1 MVNAGIV
8 CVCFSFFRAFFFLW
22 KKQNLPQLGTLTIG
36 FFTIFVWTVLHEL
49 LWFCIASSTN
59 TKKMQTYEAKFSL
72 LPIDGAWRKD
82 FTSWSMEGFSS
93 VWARTGCVFS
103 CFWVLV
109 FVTSFLRSSSNN
121 NSRLWGLS
129 FWEEED
135 EDQVGGRSHMRQ
147 RTPAPPKGKK
157 KKKASRRIADGSVR
171 WRGYPH
177 RFFKK
182 GRRICERLGDA
193 FVLGRELARRSLRL
207 SVLCVCVGWRSF
219 HQKKSQREA
228 APMAFWRRGGVGW
241 WSRSLLLRNCITA
254 FLPCRIQASR

>member
-1 MVNAGIV
+1 
-8 CVCFSFFRAFFFLW
+8 
-22 KKQNLPQLGTLTIG
+22 
-36 FFTIFVWTVLHEL
+36 
-49 LWFCIASSTN
+49 
-59 TKKMQTYEAKFSL
+59 
-72 LPIDGAWRKD
+72 
-82 FTSWSMEGFSS
+82 
-93 VWARTGCVFS
+93 
-103 CFWVLV
+103 
-109 FVTSFLRSSSNN
+109 
-121 NSRLWGLS
+121 
-129 FWEEED
+129 
-135 EDQVGGRSHMRQ
+135 MRQ